1 MTKHIREIVTTS
13 GIENVSRRGI
23 LKGILSTTGLVLAV
37 HVLPSRPA
45 LADDAPK
52 WGADGMPH
60 GTVNSPLAF
69 VSIAPDGIVT
79 IVCHRSEM
87 GQGIRTGM
95 PLIVADEMGADW
107 ARVKVAQATGDEAK
121 YGNQDTD
128 GSRSTRHFFMPMR
141 QVGAAARM
149 MLEAAAAKRWGVDVS
164 DVEAKNHEVIQKS
177 TGKKLGYG
185 DLAADAST
193 MGVPSN
199 VSVEKTGAATPVS
212 LPSKTLPSSATS
224 ARKGPTSSTAS
235 TSRPVAPFMART
247 SAARAEIRR
256 HCAPGGDG
264 RQGRLLRRDGREKSP
279 GRRPDRRDPHA
290 FVPNEIP
297 AVGGIAIIADNTW
310 AAIQGRNALKIK
322 WDDGPHAT
330 YDSQAYR
337 AQMEATA
344 RQPGAILRSDGD
356 FAAAYASADKK
367 VEAEYCVTLPHNA
380 HATMEP
386 PSATCR
392 IVDGKAEVWTS
403 VQSPQAA
410 HDLVAAYLA
419 LPPENVTVNVTLLGG
434 GFGRKS
440 KPDFAV
446 EAALCSKA
454 IGGAPVKVV
463 WTREDDIHNDFFHTV
478 SVERLQAGL
487 DKDGKVV
494 AWRHNSVAPT
504 IFSLFVADPKHEA
517 PFEQGMG
524 LVDMPFDIKN
534 VSIENGEAEAHTK
547 IGWWRSVS
555 NVPHGFAVQ
564 SFVAELASA
573 AGKDQKAFLLDLI
586 GPARILDVPQKVKS
600 FWDYG
605 ENPEVYPLDTGRLRN
620 VVELVTE
627 KAGWGTRQVPKGH
640 GLGLAV
646 HRSFVSYVAAVIE
659 AAVDEKGNVT
669 VPRVDIAVDCG
680 PIVNPDR
687 VRSQFEGAVVMG
699 LGVGLL
705 NEISFKDGRVQQS
718 NLDDYQVLR
727 ISDAPRETHV
737 YIVPRGYDMHMGGVG
752 EPGVPP
758 VAPAL
763 MNAIFAA
770 SGKRI
775 RSLPLGQQLSGK
787 A

>member
-1 MTKHIREIVTTS
+1 
-13 GIENVSRRGI
+13 
-23 LKGILSTTGLVLAV
+23 KGILSTTGLVLAV
-37 HVLPSRPA
+37 SVAPPRRA
-45 LADDAPK
+45 LAADAPK

-60 GTVNSPLAF
+60 GTVNDPKVF
-69 VSIAPDGIVT
+69 VSIAPDGTVT

-87 GQGIRTGM
+87 GTGVRTGM
-95 PLIVADEMGADW
+95 PLIVADEMEADW
-107 ARVKVAQATGDEAK
+107 SRCKVAQAPGDEVR

-128 GSRSTRHFFMPMR
+128 GSRSTRHGFLPMR

-149 MLEAAAAKRWGVDVS
+149 MLEQAAANRWGVDVS
-164 DVEAKNHEVIQKS
+164 DVEAQNHEVIQKS

-185 DLAADAST
+185 DLAADASKLP
-193 MGVPSN
+193 VPTA
-199 VSVEKTGAATPVS
+199 VAKEKMDTPSPGS
-212 LPSKTLPSSATS
+212 LQLKDPSKFRYIGKEGTNIVDGYDITTGRAKYGQDIRLPDQKYAVVARPPVMGGKIAAFDATE
-224 ARKGPTSSTAS
+224 AKK
-235 TSRPVAPFMART
+235 V
-247 SAARAEIRR
+247 
-256 HCAPGGDG
+256 PGVV
-264 RQGRLLRRDGREKSP
+264 QI
-279 GRRPDRRDPHA
+279 
-290 FVPNEIP
+290 VEIP
-297 AVGGIAIIADNTW
+297 APSYPLMFQPSGGIAVVADNTW
-310 AAIQGRNALKIK
+310 AAIQGRKALKIQ

-337 AQMEATA
+337 AAMEATA
-344 RQPGAILRSDGD
+344 RQPGKILRSEGD
-356 FAAAYASADKK
+356 FAAAFASADKK
-367 VEAEYCVTLPHNA
+367 VEAEYYIPHNA

-386 PSATCR
+386 PAATCR

-410 HDLVAAYLA
+410 HDLVAKYLG
-419 LPPENVTVNVTLLGG
+419 LPPENVTCNVTLLGG

-454 IGGAPVKVV
+454 MGGAPVKVV
-463 WTREDDIHNDFFHTV
+463 WTREDDIRNSFYHTV
-478 SVERLQAGL
+478 SVERLEAGL

-517 PFEQGMG
+517 PLEQGMG

-534 VSIENGEAEAHTK
+534 ISIENGEAESHTK
-547 IGWWRSVS
+547 IVWWRSVS
-555 NVPHGFAVQ
+555 NIPHGFAIQ
-564 SFVAELASA
+564 SFAAELASA

-586 GPARILDVPQKVKS
+586 GPPRILDVPQKVKS

-605 ENPEVYPLDTGRLRN
+605 ENPEVYPIDTGRLRN

-627 KAGWGTRQVPKGH
+627 KAGWGRQVPKGH

-646 HRSFVSYVAAVIE
+646 HRSFVSYIAAVIE

-669 VPRVDIAVDCG
+669 IPRVDIAIDCG

-687 VRSQFEGAVVMG
+687 VRSQLEGAVVMG
-699 LGVGLL
+699 LGIGLM
-705 NEISFKDGRVQQS
+705 NEISFKDGKVQQS
-718 NLDDYQVLR
+718 NLDDYQVMR

-737 YIVPRGYDMHMGGVG
+737 YVVPHGYDVPLGGVG

-775 RSLPLGQQLSGK
+775 RSLPLGSQLAGK

>member
-13 GIENVSRRGI
+13 GIENVSRRGV

-60 GTVNSPLAF
+60 GTVNNPLAF
-69 VSIAPDGIVT
+69 VSVAPDGTVT

-87 GQGIRTGM
+87 GQGVRTGM
-95 PLIVADEMGADW
+95 PLIVADEMEADW
-107 ARVKVAQATGDEAK
+107 AKVKVAQATGDEVK
-121 YGNQDTD
+121 FGNQDTD

-185 DLAADAST
+185 ELAADAST

-199 VSVEKTGAATPVS
+199 VSLEKTGAATPVS
-212 LPSKTLPSSATS
+212 LPLKDPSEFRYIGKEGTNIVDGFNITTGRATYGQDVRLPGQKYAVVARPPVMGGKVTSFDATET
-224 ARKGPTSSTAS
+224 KKVPGFVEIVEITAPS
-235 TSRPVAPFMART
+235 YPMKFQPS
-247 SAARAEIRR
+247 
-256 HCAPGGDG
+256 
-264 RQGRLLRRDGREKSP
+264 
-279 GRRPDRRDPHA
+279 
-290 FVPNEIP
+290 
-297 AVGGIAIIADNTW
+297 GGIAVIADNTW
-310 AAIQGRNALKIK
+310 AAIQGRKALKIQ

-344 RQPGAILRSDGD
+344 KQPGKVLRSDGD
-356 FAAAYASADKK
+356 FAAAYASAAKK
-367 VEAEYCVTLPHNA
+367 VEAEYYIPHNA

-410 HDLVAAYLA
+410 HDLVASYLA

-463 WTREDDIHNDFFHTV
+463 WTREDDIHNDFYHTV
-478 SVERLQAGL
+478 SVERLEAGL
-487 DKDGKVV
+487 DKDGNVV

-573 AGKDQKAFLLDLI
+573 AGKDQKTFLLDLI

-718 NLDDYQVLR
+718 NLDDYQVIR
-727 ISDAPRETHV
+727 ITDAPRETHV

>member
-1 MTKHIREIVTTS
+1 MTKHIREFAPS
-13 GIENVSRRGI
+13 GIENVSRRGV
-23 LKGILSTTGLVLAV
+23 LKGVAATGGLVLALTV
-37 HVLPSRPA
+37 FSPRVARA
-45 LADDAPK
+45 DAPK

-60 GTVNSPLAF
+60 GTVNNPHVF
-69 VSIAPDGIVT
+69 VSIAPDGTVT
-79 IVCHRSEM
+79 IVCHRSDM
-87 GQGIRTGM
+87 GQGVRTGM
-95 PLIVADEMGADW
+95 PLIVADELEADW
-107 ARVKVAQATGDEAK
+107 AKVKVQQATGDEVR

-128 GSRSTRHFFMPMR
+128 GSRSTRHFFLPMR
-141 QVGAAARM
+141 QAGAAARM
-149 MLEAAAAKRWGVDVS
+149 MLEEAAAKRWGVDVS
-164 DVEAKNHEVIQKS
+164 DVEAKNHEVVQKS

-185 DLAADAST
+185 ELAEDASKVNVPPT
-193 MGVPSN
+193 DSLRLKDPSQFRYVGKEGTNIVDGFNITTGRAIYGQDVRLPGQKYAVVARPAVMGGKVASYDATEAKKVPG
-199 VSVEKTGAATPVS
+199 VVQIV
-212 LPSKTLPSSATS
+212 
-224 ARKGPTSSTAS
+224 
-235 TSRPVAPFMART
+235 
-247 SAARAEIRR
+247 
-256 HCAPGGDG
+256 
-264 RQGRLLRRDGREKSP
+264 
-279 GRRPDRRDPHA
+279 
-290 FVPNEIP
+290 EIP
-297 AVGGIAIIADNTW
+297 APSYPMKFQPSGGVAIIADNTW
-310 AAIQGRNALKIK
+310 AAIQGRKALKIN
-322 WDDGPHAT
+322 WDDGPHGT

-337 AQMEATA
+337 AAMEATA
-344 RQPGAILRSDGD
+344 RQPGKALRSEGD
-356 FAAAYASADKK
+356 FAAAHASAAKK
-367 VEAEYCVTLPHNA
+367 VEAEYYIPHNA

-410 HDLVAAYLA
+410 HDLVASYLGLA
-419 LPPENVTVNVTLLGG
+419 PENVTVNVTLLGG

-463 WTREDDIHNDFFHTV
+463 WTREDDIHNDFYHTV
-478 SVERLQAGL
+478 SLERLEAGL
-487 DKDGKVV
+487 DNDGKVV
-494 AWRHNSVAPT
+494 AWRHNSVAPS
-504 IFSLFVADPKHEA
+504 IFSLFQADPKHEA
-517 PFEQGMG
+517 PFERGMG
-524 LVDMPFDIKN
+524 LVDMPFAIDN

-555 NVPHGFAVQ
+555 NVPHGFAIQ
-564 SFVAELASA
+564 SFVAELAHA

-586 GPARILDVPQKVKS
+586 GPPRILDIPLRVAD

-605 ENPEVYPLDTGRLRN
+605 ENPENYPIDTGRLRG

-627 KAGWGTRQVPKGH
+627 KAGWGRQVPKGH
-640 GLGLAV
+640 GLGLAA

-669 VPRVDIAVDCG
+669 IPRVDIAIDCG
-680 PIVNPDR
+680 PTVNPDR
-687 VRSQFEGAVVMG
+687 IRSQLEGAVIMG
-699 LGVGLL
+699 LGVGLM

-718 NLDDYQVLR
+718 NYDDYLVLR

-737 YIVPRGYDMHMGGVG
+737 YIVPHGYDMRLGGVG

-775 RSLPLGQQLSGK
+775 RSLPLGQQLASK

>member
-1 MTKHIREIVTTS
+1 MTQHIREMAPTS
-13 GIENVSRRGI
+13 GIENVSRRGV
-23 LKGILSTTGLVLAV
+23 LKGILATGGLVLAV
-37 HVLPSRPA
+37 HVALPA
-45 LADDAPK
+45 LAEGAPK
-52 WGADGMPH
+52 WGGDGMPH

-95 PLIVADEMGADW
+95 PLVVADEMEADW

-149 MLEAAAAKRWGVDVS
+149 MLEAAAAKRWGVDAS

-185 DLAADAST
+185 ELAVDAST

-199 VSVEKTGAATPVS
+199 VSLEKTGAPTPVS
-212 LPSKTLPSSATS
+212 LPLKDPTKFRYIGKEGTNIVDGFNITTGRAIYGQDVRLPGQKYAVI
-224 ARKGPTSSTAS
+224 AR
-235 TSRPVAPFMART
+235 
-247 SAARAEIRR
+247 
-256 HCAPGGDG
+256 
-264 RQGRLLRRDGREKSP
+264 
-279 GRRPDRRDPHA
+279 
-290 FVPNEIP
+290 P
-297 AVGGIAIIADNTW
+297 AVMGGKVASFDATEAKKVPGVLQILEMPTPSYPMKFQPSGGIAVIADNTW
-310 AAIQGRNALKIK
+310 AAIQGRNALKIT
-322 WDDGPHAT
+322 WDDGPHGT

-337 AQMEATA
+337 AEMETTA
-344 RQPGAILRSDGD
+344 RQPGMILRSDGD
-356 FAAAYASADKK
+356 FAAAFASADKK
-367 VEAEYCVTLPHNA
+367 VEAEYYIPHNA

-454 IGGAPVKVV
+454 MGGAPVKVV
-463 WTREDDIHNDFFHTV
+463 WTREDDIHNDFYHTV
-478 SVERLQAGL
+478 SLERLQAGL

-524 LVDMPFDIKN
+524 LVDMPFDVKN
-534 VSIENGEAEAHTK
+534 ISIENGEAEAHAK

-573 AGKDQKAFLLDLI
+573 AGKDQRQFLLDLI
-586 GPARILDVPQKVKS
+586 GPSRILDVPQQVKG

-605 ENPEVYPLDTGRLRN
+605 ENPEVYPIDTGRLRN

-627 KAGWGTRQVPKGH
+627 KAGWGKREIPKGH

-659 AAVDEKGNVT
+659 AAIDEKGNIT

-705 NEISFKDGRVQQS
+705 NEISFKEGRVQQS
-718 NLDDYQVLR
+718 NLDDYQVIR
-727 ISDAPRETHV
+727 ITDAPRETHV
-737 YIVPRGYDMHMGGVG
+737 YIVPRDYDMHMGGVG

-775 RSLPLGQQLSGK
+775 RSLPLGGQLSGK

>member
-1 MTKHIREIVTTS
+1 MTKHIREIAPS
-13 GIENVSRRGI
+13 GLENVSRRGV

-37 HVLPSRPA
+37 SVAPPRPA
-45 LADDAPK
+45 RAADAPK

-60 GTVNSPLAF
+60 GTVNNPKVF
-69 VSIAPDGIVT
+69 VSIAPDGTVT
-79 IVCHRSEM
+79 IVCHRSDM
-87 GQGIRTGM
+87 GTGVRTGM
-95 PLIVADEMGADW
+95 PLIVADEMEADW
-107 ARVKVAQATGDEAK
+107 ARVKVAQAPGDEVK

-128 GSRSTRHFFMPMR
+128 GSRSTRHGFMPMR

-149 MLEAAAAKRWGVDVS
+149 MLEQAAAKRWNVAAS
-164 DVEAKNHEVIQKS
+164 DVEAKNHEVVQKS

-185 DLAADAST
+185 ELAADASALDVPAT
-193 MGVPSN
+193 DSLRLKDPSQFRYIGKEGTNIVDGFDITTGRAKYGQDIRLPDQKYAVVARPPVMGGKVASYDAAETKKVPG
-199 VSVEKTGAATPVS
+199 VVQV
-212 LPSKTLPSSATS
+212 L
-224 ARKGPTSSTAS
+224 
-235 TSRPVAPFMART
+235 
-247 SAARAEIRR
+247 
-256 HCAPGGDG
+256 
-264 RQGRLLRRDGREKSP
+264 
-279 GRRPDRRDPHA
+279 
-290 FVPNEIP
+290 EIP
-297 AVGGIAIIADNTW
+297 APSYPMMFQPSGGIAVIADNTW
-310 AAIQGRNALKIK
+310 AAIQGRKALKIQ

-337 AQMEATA
+337 AAMEATA
-344 RQPGAILRSDGD
+344 RQPGKILRSDGD
-356 FAAAYASADKK
+356 FAAAFASADKK
-367 VEAEYCVTLPHNA
+367 VEAEYYIPHNA

-386 PSATCR
+386 PAATCR

-410 HDLVAAYLA
+410 HDLVAKYLGLA
-419 LPPENVTVNVTLLGG
+419 PENVTVNVTLLGG

-454 IGGAPVKVV
+454 VGGAPVKVV
-463 WTREDDIHNDFFHTV
+463 WTREDDIRNDFYHTV
-478 SVERLQAGL
+478 SVERIEAGL

-517 PFEQGMG
+517 PLEQGMG

-534 VSIENGEAEAHTK
+534 ISIENGEAEAHTK

-555 NVPHGFAVQ
+555 NVPHGFAIQ
-564 SFVAELASA
+564 SFAAELASA

-586 GPARILDVPQKVKS
+586 GPPRILDVPQKVKS

-605 ENPEVYPLDTGRLRN
+605 ENPEVYPIDTGRLRG
-620 VVELVTE
+620 VVELVTD
-627 KAGWGTRQVPKGH
+627 KAGWGRQVPKGH

-659 AAVDEKGNVT
+659 AAVDEKGNIT
-669 VPRVDIAVDCG
+669 IPRVDIAVDCG
-680 PIVNPDR
+680 PTVNPDR
-687 VRSQFEGAVVMG
+687 VRSQFEGAVIMG
-699 LGVGLL
+699 LGIGLM

-718 NLDDYQVLR
+718 NLDDYLVLR
-727 ISDAPRETHV
+727 ISDAPKETHV
-737 YIVPRGYDMHMGGVG
+737 HIVPHGYDMHLGGVG

-775 RSLPLGQQLSGK
+775 RALPLGQQLAK

>member
-1 MTKHIREIVTTS
+1 MTKHIRDFAPPA
-13 GIENVSRRGI
+13 IENVSRRGV

-37 HVLPSRPA
+37 SVLPQRPA
-45 LADDAPK
+45 LAADEPK
-52 WGADGMPH
+52 WGAAGMPH
-60 GTVNSPLAF
+60 GTVNNPLAF
-69 VSIAPDGIVT
+69 VSIAPDGTVT
-79 IVCHRSEM
+79 IVCARSEM
-87 GQGIRTGM
+87 GQGVRTGM
-95 PLIVADEMGADW
+95 PLIVADEMEADW
-107 ARVKVAQATGDEAK
+107 SRVKVAQATGDEVK

-128 GSRSTRHFFMPMR
+128 GSRSTRHFIEPMR

-149 MLEAAAAKRWGVDVS
+149 MLEGAAAKRWGVDVS

-193 MGVPSN
+193 MGVPTG
-199 VSVEKTGAATPVS
+199 VSQEKMGSP
-212 LPSKTLPSSATS
+212 
-224 ARKGPTSSTAS
+224 
-235 TSRPVAPFMART
+235 
-247 SAARAEIRR
+247 
-256 HCAPGGDG
+256 
-264 RQGRLLRRDGREKSP
+264 SP
-279 GRRPDRRDPHA
+279 GSLSLKDPSQFRYIGKEGTNIVDGFNITTGRAIYGQDIRLPGQKYAVIARPPVMGGKVASYDATETKKVPG
-290 FVPNEIP
+290 FVQIVEIP
-297 AVGGIAIIADNTW
+297 APSYPMMFQPSGGIAVIADNTW
-310 AAIQGRNALKIK
+310 AAIQGRKALKIQ
-322 WDDGPHAT
+322 WDEGPHAT

-337 AQMEATA
+337 AAMEAAA
-344 RQPGAILRSDGD
+344 RQPGKILRSDGD
-356 FAAAYASADKK
+356 FAAAFASADKK
-367 VEAEYCVTLPHNA
+367 VEAEYYIPHNA

-386 PSATCR
+386 PAATCR

-410 HDLVAAYLA
+410 HDLVAKYLG

-454 IGGAPVKVV
+454 VGGAPVKVV
-463 WTREDDIHNDFFHTV
+463 WTREDDIRNDFYHTV
-478 SVERLQAGL
+478 SVERLEAGL

-504 IFSLFVADPKHEA
+504 ILSLFAPDPKHEM
-517 PFEQGMG
+517 PLEQGMG
-524 LVDMPFDIKN
+524 LVDMPFDVKN

-555 NVPHGFAVQ
+555 NVPHGFAIQ
-564 SFVAELASA
+564 SFAAELASA

-586 GPARILDVPQKVKS
+586 GPPRILDVPQKVKD

-605 ENPEVYPLDTGRLRN
+605 ENPEVYPIDTGRLRN
-620 VVELVTE
+620 VVELVAE
-627 KAGWGTRQVPKGH
+627 KAGWGRQVPKGH

-659 AAVDEKGNVT
+659 AAVDDKGNIT
-669 VPRVDIAVDCG
+669 IPRVDIAVDCG
-680 PIVNPDR
+680 PTVNPDR

-699 LGVGLL
+699 LGIGLM
-705 NEISFKDGRVQQS
+705 NEISFKDGKVQQS
-718 NLDDYQVLR
+718 NLDDYLVLR
-727 ISDAPRETHV
+727 ISDAPHETHV
-737 YIVPRGYDMHMGGVG
+737 YIVPHGYDMHLGGVG

-775 RSLPLGQQLSGK
+775 RSLPLGGQLTSK

>member
-1 MTKHIREIVTTS
+1 MTKHIREIVS
-13 GIENVSRRGI
+13 VAGIENVSRRGV
-23 LKGILSTTGLVLAV
+23 LKGILSTTGLVLAI
-37 HVLPSRPA
+37 HVMPSGPA
-45 LADDAPK
+45 LAEDAPK
-52 WGADGMPH
+52 WGGDGMPH
-60 GTVNSPLAF
+60 GTVNNPLAF

-95 PLIVADEMGADW
+95 PLIVADEMEADW
-107 ARVKVAQATGDEAK
+107 AKVKVAQAPGDEVK

-185 DLAADAST
+185 ELAADAST

-199 VSVEKTGAATPVS
+199 VSLEKTGAATPVS
-212 LPSKTLPSSATS
+212 LPLKDPSEFRYIGKEGTNIVDGFAITTGRATYGQDVRLPGQKYAVIARPPVMGGKVASFDATD
-224 ARKGPTSSTAS
+224 AKKL
-235 TSRPVAPFMART
+235 
-247 SAARAEIRR
+247 
-256 HCAPGGDG
+256 PGVV
-264 RQGRLLRRDGREKSP
+264 QI
-279 GRRPDRRDPHA
+279 
-290 FVPNEIP
+290 VEIP
-297 AVGGIAIIADNTW
+297 APSYPMMFQPSGGIAVVADNTW
-310 AAIQGRNALKIK
+310 AAIQGRNALKIT

-337 AQMEATA
+337 AAMEATA
-344 RQPGAILRSDGD
+344 KQPGKVLRSDGD

-367 VEAEYCVTLPHNA
+367 VEAEYYIPHNA

-410 HDLVAAYLA
+410 HDLVAKYLA
-419 LPPENVTVNVTLLGG
+419 LPPENVMVNVTLLGG

-454 IGGAPVKVV
+454 MGGAPVKVV
-463 WTREDDIHNDFFHTV
+463 WTREDDIHNDFYHTV
-478 SVERLQAGL
+478 SLERLEAGL

-504 IFSLFVADPKHEA
+504 IFSLFMADPKHEA
-517 PFEQGMG
+517 PLEQGMG
-524 LVDMPFDIKN
+524 LVDVPFAVDNI
-534 VSIENGEAEAHTK
+534 SIENGEAEAHTK

-555 NVPHGFAVQ
+555 NVPHGFAIQ
-564 SFVAELASA
+564 SFVAELAHA
-573 AGKDQKAFLLDLI
+573 AGKDQKTFLLDLI
-586 GPARILDVPQKVKS
+586 GPARILDVPQKVKN

-605 ENPEVYPLDTGRLRN
+605 ENPEVYPIDTGRLRS

-627 KAGWGTRQVPKGH
+627 KAGWGTREVPKGH

-687 VRSQFEGAVVMG
+687 IRSQFEGAVIMG

-737 YIVPRGYDMHMGGVG
+737 YITPRGYDMHMGGVG

-775 RSLPLGQQLSGK
+775 RSLPLGGQLTSK

>member
-1 MTKHIREIVTTS
+1 MTKHIREIVSVT
-13 GIENVSRRGI
+13 GIENVSRRGL

-37 HVLPSRPA
+37 HVLPS

-52 WGADGMPH
+52 WGGDGMPH
-60 GTVNSPLAF
+60 GTVNNPLAF
-69 VSIAPDGIVT
+69 VSIAPDGTVT

-95 PLIVADEMGADW
+95 PLIVADEMEADW
-107 ARVKVAQATGDEAK
+107 AKVKVAQAPGNEIK
-121 YGNQDTD
+121 FGNQDTD

-177 TGKKLGYG
+177 TGKKIGYG
-185 DLAADAST
+185 ELAADAST

-199 VSVEKTGAATPVS
+199 VSLEKTGAATPVS
-212 LPSKTLPSSATS
+212 LPLKDPSEFRYIGKEGTNIVDGFNITTGRAIYGQDVRLPGQKYAVIARPPVMGGKVASYDATD
-224 ARKGPTSSTAS
+224 ARKL
-235 TSRPVAPFMART
+235 
-247 SAARAEIRR
+247 
-256 HCAPGGDG
+256 PGVV
-264 RQGRLLRRDGREKSP
+264 QI
-279 GRRPDRRDPHA
+279 
-290 FVPNEIP
+290 VEIP
-297 AVGGIAIIADNTW
+297 TPSYPMKFQPSGGIAVIADNTW
-310 AAIQGRNALKIK
+310 AAIQGRNALKIT
-322 WDDGPHAT
+322 WDDGPHGA
-330 YDSQAYR
+330 YDSQAFR

-344 RQPGAILRSDGD
+344 RQPGMILHSDGD

-367 VEAEYCVTLPHNA
+367 VEAEYYIPHNA

-392 IVDGKAEVWTS
+392 IADGKAEVWTS

-410 HDLVAAYLA
+410 HDLVASYLA

-454 IGGAPVKVV
+454 MGGAPVKVV
-463 WTREDDIHNDFFHTV
+463 WTREDDIHNDFYHTV
-478 SVERLQAGL
+478 SVERLEAGL

-504 IFSLFVADPKHEA
+504 IFALFTADPKHEA
-517 PFEQGMG
+517 PLEQGMG

-547 IGWWRSVS
+547 VGWWRSVS
-555 NVPHGFAVQ
+555 NVPHGFAIQ
-564 SFVAELASA
+564 SFVAELAHA
-573 AGKDQKAFLLDLI
+573 AGQDQKEFLLDLI
-586 GPARILDVPQKVKS
+586 GPARILDVPQKVKN

-605 ENPEVYPLDTGRLRN
+605 ENPEVYPIDTGRLRN

-627 KAGWGTRQVPKGH
+627 KAGWGKREVPKGH

-687 VRSQFEGAVVMG
+687 IRSQFEGAVVMG

-737 YIVPRGYDMHMGGVG
+737 YITPRGYDMHMGGVG

-770 SGKRI
+770 RGKRI
-775 RSLPLGQQLSGK
+775 RSLPLGGQLAGK

>member
-1 MTKHIREIVTTS
+1 MTKHIREVAS
-13 GIENVSRRGI
+13 SSIENVSRRGV

-37 HVLPSRPA
+37 SVLPQRPA
-45 LADDAPK
+45 LAADAPK
-52 WGADGMPH
+52 WGAAGMPH
-60 GTVNSPLAF
+60 GTVNNPLAF
-69 VSIAPDGIVT
+69 VSIAPDGTVT

-87 GQGIRTGM
+87 GQGVRTGM
-95 PLIVADEMGADW
+95 PLIVADEMEADW
-107 ARVKVAQATGDEAK
+107 SRVKVAQATGDEVK

-128 GSRSTRHFFMPMR
+128 GSRSTRHFIEPMR

-185 DLAADAST
+185 ELAADAST
-193 MGVPSN
+193 MGVPTG
-199 VSVEKTGAATPVS
+199 VSQEKMGSP
-212 LPSKTLPSSATS
+212 
-224 ARKGPTSSTAS
+224 
-235 TSRPVAPFMART
+235 
-247 SAARAEIRR
+247 
-256 HCAPGGDG
+256 
-264 RQGRLLRRDGREKSP
+264 SP
-279 GRRPDRRDPHA
+279 GSLSLKDPSQFRYIGKEGTHIVDGFNITTGRAIYGQDVRLPGQKYAVIARPPVMGGKVTSYDATETKKVPG
-290 FVPNEIP
+290 FVQIVEIP
-297 AVGGIAIIADNTW
+297 APSYPMMFQPSGGIAVIADNTW
-310 AAIQGRNALKIK
+310 AAIQGRKALKIT

-337 AQMEATA
+337 AAMEATA
-344 RQPGAILRSDGD
+344 RQPGKILRSDGD
-356 FAAAYASADKK
+356 FAAAFASADKK
-367 VEAEYCVTLPHNA
+367 VEAEYYIPHNA

-392 IVDGKAEVWTS
+392 IADGKAEVWTS

-410 HDLVAAYLA
+410 HDLVAKYLE

-454 IGGAPVKVV
+454 VGGAPVKVV

-478 SVERLQAGL
+478 SVERLEAGL

-504 IFSLFVADPKHEA
+504 IFSLFAPDPKHEA
-517 PFEQGMG
+517 PLEQGMG
-524 LVDMPFDIKN
+524 LVDMPFAIN
-534 VSIENGEAEAHTK
+534 NISIENGEAEAHTK

-555 NVPHGFAVQ
+555 NVPHGFAIQ

-586 GPARILDVPQKVKS
+586 GPARILDVPQKVKN

-605 ENPEVYPLDTGRLRN
+605 ENPEVYPIDTGRLRS

-627 KAGWGTRQVPKGH
+627 KAGWGRQVPKGH

-646 HRSFVSYVAAVIE
+646 HRSFVSYVAVVIE
-659 AAVDEKGNVT
+659 AAVDEKGNIT
-669 VPRVDIAVDCG
+669 IPRVDIAVDCG
-680 PIVNPDR
+680 PTVNPDR
-687 VRSQFEGAVVMG
+687 VRSQFEGAVIMG

-737 YIVPRGYDMHMGGVG
+737 YIVPHGYDMMLGGVG

-775 RSLPLGQQLSGK
+775 RSLPLGQQLAK

>member
-1 MTKHIREIVTTS
+1 MTKHIREMVPAS
-13 GIENVSRRGI
+13 GVENISRRGV

-37 HVLPSRPA
+37 HVLPAGQA

-52 WGADGMPH
+52 WGAQGMPH
-60 GTVNSPLAF
+60 GTVNNPLAF
-69 VSIAPDGIVT
+69 VSIAPDGTVT

-87 GQGIRTGM
+87 GQGVRTGM
-95 PLIVADEMGADW
+95 PLIVADEMEADW
-107 ARVKVAQATGDEAK
+107 SKVKVAQATGNEVK

-149 MLEAAAAKRWGVDVS
+149 MLEAAAAKRWGVDAS

-185 DLAADAST
+185 ELAADAST
-193 MGVPSN
+193 MGIPSN
-199 VSVEKTGAATPVS
+199 VSVEKSGAATPVS
-212 LPSKTLPSSATS
+212 LPLKDPSQFRYIGKEGTNIVDAFDITTGRATYGQDVRLPGQKYAVI
-224 ARKGPTSSTAS
+224 AR
-235 TSRPVAPFMART
+235 
-247 SAARAEIRR
+247 
-256 HCAPGGDG
+256 
-264 RQGRLLRRDGREKSP
+264 
-279 GRRPDRRDPHA
+279 
-290 FVPNEIP
+290 P
-297 AVGGIAIIADNTW
+297 AVMGGKVTSFDATEAKKIPGVLQIVEMPTPSYPMKFQPSGGIAVIADNTW
-310 AAIQGRNALKIK
+310 AAIQGRKALKIT

-337 AQMEATA
+337 AEMEATA
-344 RQPGAILRSDGD
+344 KQPGKVLRKDGD

-367 VEAEYCVTLPHNA
+367 VEAEYYIPHNA

-386 PSATCR
+386 PSATCQ

-410 HDLVAAYLA
+410 HDMVASYLA

-454 IGGAPVKVV
+454 MGGAPVKVV
-463 WTREDDIHNDFFHTV
+463 WTREDDVHNDFFHTV
-478 SVERLQAGL
+478 SVERIEAGL

-504 IFSLFVADPKHEA
+504 ILSLFAADPKHEF
-517 PFEQGMG
+517 PIEQGMG

-555 NVPHGFAVQ
+555 NIPHGFAVQ
-564 SFVAELASA
+564 SFAAELASA
-573 AGKDQKAFLLDLI
+573 AGKDQKEFLLDLI
-586 GPARILDVPQKVKS
+586 GPARIVDVPQKVKD

-605 ENPEVYPLDTGRLRN
+605 ENPEVYPIDTGRLRN

-627 KAGWGTRQVPKGH
+627 KAGWGKREVPKGH

-659 AAVDEKGNVT
+659 VAVDEKGNVT

-718 NLDDYQVLR
+718 NLDDYQVIR

-775 RSLPLGQQLSGK
+775 RSLPLGGQLTSK

>member
-1 MTKHIREIVTTS
+1 MTKHIREIAPS
-13 GIENVSRRGI
+13 GIENISRRGV
-23 LKGILSTTGLVLAV
+23 LKGMVSTGGLVLALTI
-37 HVLPSRPA
+37 LPHRA
-45 LADDAPK
+45 ARADAPK

-60 GTVNSPLAF
+60 GTVNNPQVF
-69 VSIAPDGIVT
+69 VSIASDGTVT
-79 IVCHRSEM
+79 IVCHRSDM
-87 GQGIRTGM
+87 GQGVRTGM

-107 ARVKVAQATGDEAK
+107 SRVKVAQATGNEVK

-128 GSRSTRHFFMPMR
+128 GSRSTRHFITPMR

-149 MLEAAAAKRWGVDVS
+149 MLEEAAAKRWGVDIS
-164 DVEAKNHEVIQKS
+164 DVEAKNHEVVQKS
-177 TGKKLGYG
+177 TGKTLGYG
-185 DLAADAST
+185 ELAADASELNVPAT
-193 MGVPSN
+193 DSLRLKDPSEFRYIGKEGTNIVDGINITTGRAIYGQDVRLSGQKYAVIARPAVMGGKVASYDATDAKKVPG
-199 VSVEKTGAATPVS
+199 VVQV
-212 LPSKTLPSSATS
+212 
-224 ARKGPTSSTAS
+224 
-235 TSRPVAPFMART
+235 V
-247 SAARAEIRR
+247 
-256 HCAPGGDG
+256 
-264 RQGRLLRRDGREKSP
+264 
-279 GRRPDRRDPHA
+279 
-290 FVPNEIP
+290 EIP
-297 AVGGIAIIADNTW
+297 APSYPMKFQPSGGIAIIADNTW
-310 AAIQGRNALKIK
+310 AAILGRKALKIA

-337 AQMEATA
+337 AAMEATA
-344 RQPGAILRSDGD
+344 KQPGKVLRSEGD
-356 FAAAYASADKK
+356 FAAAYASAEKK
-367 VEAEYCVTLPHNA
+367 VEAEYYIPHNA

-386 PSATCR
+386 PSATCQ

-410 HDLVAAYLA
+410 HDLVASYLGLA
-419 LPPENVTVNVTLLGG
+419 PENVTVNVTLLGG

-478 SVERLQAGL
+478 SLERLEAGL

-504 IFSLFVADPKHEA
+504 IGALFVAPDPRHELNW
-517 PFEQGMG
+517 ELGQGMSD
-524 LVDMPFDIKN
+524 LPFDIKN
-534 VSIENGEAEAHTK
+534 ISLENGEAEAHTK

-555 NVPHGFAVQ
+555 NVPHGFAIQ
-564 SFVAELASA
+564 SFVAELAAA

-586 GPARILDVPQKVKS
+586 GPPRIVAVQNTVKD

-605 ENPEVYPLDTGRLRN
+605 ENPEVYPIDTGRLRN

-627 KAGWGTRQVPKGH
+627 KAGWGKREVPKGH

-659 AAVDEKGNVT
+659 AAVDEKGNIT

-680 PIVNPDR
+680 PTVNPDR

-699 LGVGLL
+699 LGVGLM

-737 YIVPRGYDMHMGGVG
+737 YIVPHGYDMHLGGVG

-775 RSLPLGQQLSGK
+775 RSLPLGQQLAGK

>member
-1 MTKHIREIVTTS
+1 MTKHIREMVSAS
-13 GIENVSRRGI
+13 GIENVSRRGV
-23 LKGILSTTGLVLAV
+23 LKGILATGSFVLAV
-37 HVLPSRPA
+37 HVIPPGPA
-45 LADDAPK
+45 LADEAPK
-52 WGADGMPH
+52 WGGDGMPH
-60 GTVNSPLAF
+60 GTVNNPLAF

-107 ARVKVAQATGDEAK
+107 ARVKVAQATGNEVK

-185 DLAADAST
+185 ELAADAST

-199 VSVEKTGAATPVS
+199 VSLEKTGAATPVS
-212 LPSKTLPSSATS
+212 LPLKDPSEFRYIGKEGTNIVDGFNITTGRAIYGQDVRLPGQKYAVIARPAVMGGKVVSYDATD
-224 ARKGPTSSTAS
+224 AKK
-235 TSRPVAPFMART
+235 V
-247 SAARAEIRR
+247 
-256 HCAPGGDG
+256 PGVL
-264 RQGRLLRRDGREKSP
+264 QI
-279 GRRPDRRDPHA
+279 
-290 FVPNEIP
+290 VEIP
-297 AVGGIAIIADNTW
+297 TPSYPMKFQPSGGIAIIADNTW

-322 WDDGPHAT
+322 WDDGPHGT

-337 AQMEATA
+337 AEMEATA
-344 RQPGAILRSDGD
+344 RQPGMILRSDGD
-356 FAAAYASADKK
+356 FAAAFASADKK
-367 VEAEYCVTLPHNA
+367 VEAEYYIPHNA

-454 IGGAPVKVV
+454 MGGAPLKVV
-463 WTREDDIHNDFFHTV
+463 WTREDDIHNDFYHTV
-478 SVERLQAGL
+478 SLERLQAGL

-504 IFSLFVADPKHEA
+504 LLALFMADPKHEA
-517 PFEQGMG
+517 PLEQGMG

-547 IGWWRSVS
+547 VGWWRSVS
-555 NVPHGFAVQ
+555 NVPHGFAIQ
-564 SFVAELASA
+564 SFVAELAHA
-573 AGKDQKAFLLDLI
+573 AGKDQKEFLLDLI
-586 GPARILDVPQKVKS
+586 GPARILDVPQKVKN

-605 ENPEVYPLDTGRLRN
+605 ENPEVYPIDTGRLRN

-627 KAGWGTRQVPKGH
+627 KAGWGKRELPKGH

-659 AAVDEKGNVT
+659 AAVDEKGNIT
-669 VPRVDIAVDCG
+669 VPRVDICVDCG

-705 NEISFKDGRVQQS
+705 NEISFKEGRVQQS
-718 NLDDYQVLR
+718 NLDDYQVIR
-727 ISDAPRETHV
+727 ITDAPRETHV

-775 RSLPLGQQLSGK
+775 RSLPLGQQLAGK